1 LIEVVGE
8 WVLESV
14 CQQIGAWKSVGLEAP
29 RISVNISSRQL
40 RKAHFPEKIERL
52 LSKFSLNP
60 QCLALEF
67 TEHAL
72 LENVDYVLTMI
83 TQLKALGVH
92 LSLDDFGTGYS
103 SLSYLKRY
111 SLDEIKIDRSFVD
124 GIAHESHDRAI
135 ATAII
140 AMANALDIHVVA
152 EGVETEEQM
161 MTLLASGCAVAQG
174 YLFSHP
180 LPVGE
185 IEVYFG
191 GALRKK
197 KKLVLSQ

>member
-1 LIEVVGE
+1 MAPSGGGLIPPDRFIPVAEETGLIEVLGE

-14 CQQIGAWKSVGLEAP
+14 CQQIGAWKSVGLEPP

-40 RKAHFPEKIERL
+40 RKAHFPEKIGHL
-52 LSKFSLNP
+52 LSKFGLGP
-60 QCLALEF
+60 QCLGLEF

-72 LENVDYVLTMI
+72 LENVDYVLAMV
-83 TQLKALGVH
+83 TQLKSQGLH

-124 GIAHESHDRAI
+124 GIASESHDRAI

-140 AMANALDIHVVA
+140 AMASAWTY
-152 EGVETEEQM
+152 G
-161 MTLLASGCAVAQG
+161 SSPKG
-174 YLFSHP
+174 
-180 LPVGE
+180 
-185 IEVYFG
+185 
-191 GALRKK
+191 
-197 KKLVLSQ
+197 